1 MENNPYEAELQ
12 VNVYQQKLREITD
25 MIDEVAAEEEQGES
39 GGYENNENMKSNEIK
54 EELAKLK
61 RLKEYYS
68 NALQFT
74 ETMCVCAI
82 IIHHHHTHT
91 HHN

>member
-12 VNVYQQKLREITD
+12 VNVYQQKLKEITD
-25 MIDEVAAEEEQGES
+25 MIEDISAEEES
-39 GGYENNENMKSNEIK
+39 VNNTNEIK

-61 RLKEYYS
+61 KLKEYYS

-74 ETMCVCAI
+74 EAMCVCI
-82 IIHHHHTHT
+82 ILQHFFT
-91 HHN
+91 NL